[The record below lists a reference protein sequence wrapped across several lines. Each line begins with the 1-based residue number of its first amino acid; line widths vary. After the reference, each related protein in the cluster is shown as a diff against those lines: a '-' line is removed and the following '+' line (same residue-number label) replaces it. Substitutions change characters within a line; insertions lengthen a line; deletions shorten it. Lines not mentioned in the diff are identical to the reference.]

1 MNKDN
6 IIGFLL
12 ELNEMLE
19 SSQYKIPAELFD
31 EGSKGIKKDLIQ
43 DWKNKVDAS
52 TADLPKKWLQEVANL
67 ETCIKQWSSA
77 FYADFEFT
85 EVIGKIAKIV
95 EDWKKSLT
103 EALYK
108 DASIYTMPK
117 ESGDNDSNSDQN
129 NDSLQEDS
137 SSDSSE
143 VMHNEEVK
151 IIVKDDLDD

>member
-19 SSQYKIPAELFD
+19 TNQFKIPGDLFD
-31 EGSKGIKKDLIQ
+31 EATKSIKKESIQ
-43 DWKNKVDAS
+43 EWKNKVDAS
-52 TADLPKKWLQEVANL
+52 TADLSKRWLQEEVNL
-67 ETCIKQWSSA
+67 ETCIKQWSCA
-77 FYADFEFT
+77 YYADFEFT
-85 EVIGKIAKIV
+85 EAIGKISKIV

-117 ESGDNDSNSDQN
+117 ESGDNDSNNPDHN

-143 VMHNEEVK
+143 SDRKLEVK
-151 IIVKDDLDD
+151 KVEDDEDF